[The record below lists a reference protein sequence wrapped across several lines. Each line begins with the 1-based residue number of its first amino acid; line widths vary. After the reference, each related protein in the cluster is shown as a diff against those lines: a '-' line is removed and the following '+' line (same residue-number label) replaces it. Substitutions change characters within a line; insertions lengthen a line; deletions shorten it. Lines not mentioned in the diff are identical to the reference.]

1 MAIRKIVTQKDEIL
15 RKNCKPVEK
24 FDKRLWIVL
33 DDMAETLSKANGV
46 GLAAPQIGI
55 LRRYAIVN
63 LGDSILEMI
72 NPTIVKSSG
81 KQRDVE
87 GCLSCPGQFGYVT
100 RPLKCVIRAQ
110 DRNGKFYEKDL
121 TEMYCRCALHEIDHL
136 DGKLFLDIVEEMV
149 DVDEDEE
156 Y

>member
-24 FDKRLWIVL
+24 FDERLWIVL

>member
-1 MAIRKIVTQKDEIL
+1 MAIRTIVSYKDEIL
-15 RKNCKPVEK
+15 RKTCKPVEN
-24 FDKRLWIVL
+24 FDQRLWIVL
-33 DDMAETLSKANGV
+33 GDMAETLAQVNGV

-63 LGDSILEMI
+63 VGDGVLEMI
-72 NPTIVKSSG
+72 NPTVKKTSG

-100 RPLKCVIRAQ
+100 RPMKCTVRAQ
-110 DRNGKFYEKDL
+110 DRNGVFYEKDL
-121 TEMYCRCALHEIDHL
+121 SELFCRCALHEIDHL

-149 DVDEDEE
+149 EVDEDDED
-156 Y
+156 